1 MISTAQL
8 NAKLTELN
16 IEFRKVVDSGNAVE
30 VLRWILTAEEFIEA
44 LYAKAPSLDLSG
56 NERETLMYM
65 NCGHSLSAKGIKEL
79 LTLRLAREAALR

>member
-16 IEFRKVVDSGNAVE
+16 TEFRKVVDSGNTVE
-30 VLRWILTAEEFIEA
+30 ALRWILTVEEFIDT
-44 LYAKAPSLDLSG
+44 LYAKAPSLDLSS

-65 NCGHSLSAKGIKEL
+65 SCGHSLSAKGIKDL
-79 LTLRLAREAALR
+79 LTLRLTREAALR

>member
-8 NAKLTELN
+8 NSELTELN
-16 IEFRKVVDSGNAVE
+16 TEFRKVVVSGNTVK
-30 VLRWILTAEEFIEA
+30 VLRWILTVEEFIGT